1 MIKDSTYIRKIP
13 PKQKKQLEEVAAAQK
28 LKTVPDIL
36 FFTLENYIELSKD
49 VARLNRIIEM
59 KHKKQMNL
67 QDQVDD
73 LQRRL
78 DKIQQLINT

>member
-1 MIKDSTYIRKIP
+1 MIKDSTYIRKFTA
-13 PKQKKQLEEVAAAQK
+13 KQKKQLEQVAAAQK

-36 FFTLENYIELSKD
+36 FFSLENYLELVKD

-59 KHKKQMNL
+59 KSRKQMQL
-67 QDQVDD
+67 QEQLEVS
-73 LQRRL
+73 QSKL

>member
-1 MIKDSTYIRKIP
+1 MIKDSTYIRKFTA
-13 PKQKKQLEEVAAAQK
+13 KQKKQLEEVAAAQK

-36 FFTLENYIELSKD
+36 FFSLENYIELVKD

-59 KHKKQMNL
+59 KSRKQMQL
-67 QDQVDD
+67 QEQLEVS
-73 LQRRL
+73 QSKL

>member
-1 MIKDSTYIRKIP
+1 MIKDSTYIRKFTA
-13 PKQKKQLEEVAAAQK
+13 KQKKQLEEVAAAQK

-36 FFTLENYIELSKD
+36 FFSLENYIELVKD

-59 KHKKQMNL
+59 KHKKQLNL
-67 QDQVDD
+67 QERLDD
-73 LQRRL
+73 LQRKL

>member
-1 MIKDSTYIRKIP
+1 MIKDSTYIRKFTA
-13 PKQKKQLEEVAAAQK
+13 KQKKQLEEVATAQK

-36 FFTLENYIELSKD
+36 FFSLENYLELVKD

-59 KHKKQMNL
+59 KSRKQMQL
-67 QDQVDD
+67 QEKSEI
-73 LQRRL
+73 LQSKL